1 MCWEVSMVEVF
12 FWTIAAI
19 SFVFMVNSFFF
30 LVGVWRRW
38 CIATD
43 VLWAIEIALYVL
55 VLAVT
60 ILAGLM
66 AYSL

>member
-1 MCWEVSMVEVF
+1 MVEVL
-12 FWTIAAI
+12 FWTVAVI
-19 SFVFMVNSFFF
+19 SFAFMVNSFFF
-30 LVGVWRRW
+30 LVGVRLRWR
-38 CIATD
+38 TTVD

-55 VLAVT
+55 VWVVT

>member
-1 MCWEVSMVEVF
+1 MVEVL
-12 FWTIAAI
+12 FWTVAVI
-19 SFVFMVNSFFF
+19 SFAFMVNSFFF
-30 LVGVWRRW
+30 LVGVRRRW
-38 CIATD
+38 RIATE

-55 VLAVT
+55 VWAVT

>member
-1 MCWEVSMVEVF
+1 MVEVL
-12 FWTIAAI
+12 FWTIVAI
-19 SFVFMVNSFFF
+19 FFAFMVNSFFF
-30 LVGVWRRW
+30 LVEVRRRW
-38 CIATD
+38 RIATE

-55 VLAVT
+55 VWAVT

>member
-1 MCWEVSMVEVF
+1 MVEVL
-12 FWTIAAI
+12 FWTVAVIFFA
-19 SFVFMVNSFFF
+19 FMVNSFFF
-30 LVGVWRRW
+30 LVGVRQRWRT
-38 CIATD
+38 ATD

-55 VLAVT
+55 VWAVT